1 MFAETLPLGYI
12 ETTFQRALRTREATV
27 GILPSSELATQE
39 DRLSQYKKLRSL
51 VYSVVPLIS
60 RIEANGSA
68 ILSNY
73 QSFRPSGSHYDPV
86 YFETFDTLE
95 NKYGLIRPGDDVY
108 EVTSGSA
115 GISCAWLANRLGCN
129 AHIYVPASLPTG
141 RKQEMINFGAI
152 LEEVGGE
159 NSYVPEASRAETRA
173 FVKDAKNT
181 GHLESGSL
189 QNEDFNLYYARREDG
204 HTMCLINHSENGI
217 TPRSMEDIL
226 AQVYSAIPDGV
237 TIDNILSIIGNGSS
251 STGLYRAREKYF
263 PQARL
268 VGIENYDSA
277 VLFREKYPERAKK
290 LGLVYKP
297 QKMFGSIIP
306 GMKLPFVDQTM
317 FDEIRLVDTKQMES
331 RMRSHN
337 SNRAVIE
344 WIGMSSASS
353 MIVAEGLAKEN
364 PGSVTL
370 SIVYDGGYRYG
381 EPVVATKEYDQTA
394 ETVNYRRMPRH
405 APWIQYPSKDLASMP
420 HNIAQVYNRV
430 SWGKS

>member
-1 MFAETLPLGYI
+1 MFAETLPSGYI
-12 ETTFQRALRTREATV
+12 KTTFQRSLRIREANV
-27 GILPSSELATQE
+27 GIRPSSELAAKE
-39 DRLSQYKKLRSL
+39 DRLIQYKKLRSL

-60 RIEANGSA
+60 RIESNGSA
-68 ILSNY
+68 ILLNY
-73 QSFRPSGSHYDPV
+73 QSLRPSGSHYDPV
-86 YFETFDTLE
+86 YFETFDALE
-95 NKYGLIRPGDDVY
+95 NKYGLIHPGDDVY

-115 GISCAWLANRLGCN
+115 GISCAWLANRLGYN

-141 RKQEMINFGAI
+141 RKQEMVNFGA
-152 LEEVGGE
+152 LMEEVGGE

-173 FVKDAKNT
+173 FVKHAKHT

-217 TPRSMEDIL
+217 TPRAMEDIL

-237 TIDNILSIIGNGSS
+237 TIDNILSVIGNGSS
-251 STGLYRAREKYF
+251 STGLYRGREKYF
-263 PQARL
+263 PRARL

-277 VLFREKYPERAKK
+277 VLFREKYPEQAKK

-317 FDEIRLVDTKQMES
+317 FDEISLVKPRQMES
-331 RMRSHN
+331 TMWLHN
-337 SNRAVIE
+337 FNKAVIV

-353 MIVAEGLAKEN
+353 IVIAEELAKEN
-364 PGSVTL
+364 PGSVIL
-370 SIVYDGGYRYG
+370 SIVYDGGDRYG
-381 EPVVATKEYDQTA
+381 EPVVATGDYDQTA

-405 APWIQYPSKDLASMP
+405 APWKQYPSRDLASMP

-430 SWGKS
+430 NCG